1 MTKDNKN
8 EKDTKSERQL
18 NYEEDR
24 KYIDKLVVGPPTVYR
39 LTEHSQKEDEDD
51 DEEV

>member
-1 MTKDNKN
+1 MTKDNKD
-8 EKDTKSERQL
+8 EKDTESERQL

-24 KYIDKLVVGPPTVYR
+24 KYTAYLIGPSTVYR
-39 LTEHSQKEDEDD
+39 LTEHSQKEDDDD

>member
-1 MTKDNKN
+1 MTKDNKD
-8 EKDTKSERQL
+8 EKDTESKRRL

-24 KYIDKLVVGPPTVYR
+24 KYAVKFIGPLTVYR
-39 LTEHSQKEDEDD
+39 PTEHSQKEDDDD